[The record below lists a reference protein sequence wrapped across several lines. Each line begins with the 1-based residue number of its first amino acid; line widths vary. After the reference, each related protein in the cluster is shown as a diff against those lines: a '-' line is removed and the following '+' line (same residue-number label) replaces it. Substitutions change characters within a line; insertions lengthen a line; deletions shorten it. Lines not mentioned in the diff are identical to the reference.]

1 MRRLATFSARGF
13 WPVGNYF
20 ASVSFDET
28 PTNRYA
34 GPEPRVSCRASSFG
48 LLVSFLTI
56 LLESLQ
62 LVVVKLYYNYILA
75 AIKHFRKGLSKFF
88 LMFEKLKITG
98 LSSAIAIAGHM
109 FANGP

>member
-13 WPVGNYF
+13 WPVEITSHRFRSTRRRLIGTRAPSRGF
-20 ASVSFDET
+20 H
-28 PTNRYA
+28 A
-34 GPEPRVSCRASSFG
+34 GLAVFG